1 MSITLAGTDLW
12 ASAGVDCDTQIRRR
26 ETGLGAVSGSL
37 AKQPASLWLATIAF
51 PSTSLQD
58 GSSQRAVEA
67 VERWFKAPVL
77 GVASAVATSSSTA
90 AAAGITNITRLLAK
104 NKGVRVRAQRK
115 GGAAAGAVAEAAAAA
130 PKRIFRRRRP
140 RRPPGHP
147 HGAAFARKALA

>member
-67 VERWFKAPVL
+67 VER
-77 GVASAVATSSSTA
+77 SAVKA
-90 AAAGITNITRLLAK
+90 APDCI
-104 NKGVRVRAQRK
+104 RK
-115 GGAAAGAVAEAAAAA
+115 G
-130 PKRIFRRRRP
+130 
-140 RRPPGHP
+140 
-147 HGAAFARKALA
+147 ALTECSL